1 MRTAII
7 LATERMEARR
17 EDAHAN
23 ECFSQ
28 FPSAL
33 SKNCQNALIYK
44 LHKFTLKRGGRV
56 V

>member
-1 MRTAII
+1 MRTATI

-23 ECFSQ
+23 ESFSQ

-33 SKNCQNALIYK
+33 SKNYQNSLIYIVDQ
-44 LHKFTLKRGGRV
+44 FPLKRGGRV